1 MLLQQIGCVEIW
13 QIGVDDVI
21 VKILEEN
28 SMGKNFERNNSHCC
42 SNNNLPTF

>member
-1 MLLQQIGCVEIW
+1 MNFFENVYMIIYSYMLLQQIGCVVIW

-28 SMGKNFERNNSHCC
+28 
-42 SNNNLPTF
+42 